1 MDPEA
6 HVTERPQ
13 FTIDG
18 IDLGPDDLAAQLP
31 RAAELVRT
39 IPGPDRPDYV
49 LAVMKDRPLTY
60 DTTLT
65 ALRAA
70 GVDPATADPQLIQYH
85 PDGEQ
90 VRLHVY
96 GIVIAARIVGEQLHA
111 QMSRMP
117 VVLAFVVDNTLMR
130 DETLAFSKCVY
141 VAVAFVSATPEVDA
155 GVSA

>member
-1 MDPEA
+1 MTD
-6 HVTERPQ
+6 RPQ

-31 RAAELVRT
+31 RTAELVRT
-39 IPGPDRPDYV
+39 IAGPDRPDYV

-111 QMSRMP
+111 QMSRVP

-141 VAVAFVSATPEVDA
+141 VAVAYVSAIPEAEA
-155 GVSA
+155 GAGAPA